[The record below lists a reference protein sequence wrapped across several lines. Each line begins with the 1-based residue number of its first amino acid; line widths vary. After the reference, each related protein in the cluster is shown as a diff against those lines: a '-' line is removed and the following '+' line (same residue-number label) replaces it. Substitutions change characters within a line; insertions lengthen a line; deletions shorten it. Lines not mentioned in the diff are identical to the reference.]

1 MSKRLDEN
9 IGAVEY
15 DGLIVNNV
23 PVADVVTVKLAAGTG
38 ILKRGTVVTGAAG
51 AELAP
56 AAAALS
62 ATNGTIEQYIQ
73 RTGDT
78 RIRML
83 TYSTNLG
90 AARARNLGVN
100 EAKGRYLAYLDALNT
115 VWNRT
120 VRRDNWCKQIIDEY
134 T

>member
-23 PVADVVTVKLAAGTG
+23 PVADVVTVKLKAGTG

-56 AAAALS
+56 AAAAYRTGHFARNKLH
-62 ATNGTIEQYIQ
+62 TNGSYTLTAADEEILRNAGILLSDAIEY
-73 RTGDT
+73 
-78 RIRML
+78 
-83 TYSTNLG
+83 
-90 AARARNLGVN
+90 
-100 EAKGRYLAYLDALNT
+100 
-115 VWNRT
+115 
-120 VRRDNWCKQIIDEY
+120 
-134 T
+134 

>member
-62 ATNGTIEQYIQ
+62 ATNGT
-73 RTGDT
+73 
-78 RIRML
+78 
-83 TYSTNLG
+83 
-90 AARARNLGVN
+90 
-100 EAKGRYLAYLDALNT
+100 
-115 VWNRT
+115 
-120 VRRDNWCKQIIDEY
+120 
-134 T
+134 